1 MNRRGLEIS
10 MANPVNETI
19 SYQTHY
25 VAESGGEG
33 GLGRA
38 EGDAGRKASPGT
50 RDARPRVSIAR
61 IALVTIVFLF
71 PRRAKHYW
79 SDIYHQIVPSASDV
93 LPVLSQRGA
102 AAGRDYGRHKIYKI
116 HRDNIHF
123 KKMIFLV

>member
-1 MNRRGLEIS
+1 MPGKRHPRAHG
-10 MANPVNETI
+10 
-19 SYQTHY
+19 TH
-25 VAESGGEG
+25 GP
-33 GLGRA
+33 
-38 EGDAGRKASPGT
+38 ASP
-50 RDARPRVSIAR
+50 SR